1 MRIGVN
7 VRLLIKNRID
17 GISRFSFETL
27 KRITTNHPEHTFVFF
42 FDRRYSDEFIFSSN
56 IRPVVVPPQTRRP
69 FLNEIWTGYTL
80 PMAMKKHPLDLFLSM
95 DGLLPLSTKVPCLPV
110 IHDLNFEHHPEWLP
124 NYAVKYY
131 QKRYPQFAAKAKRI
145 ITVSEFSRHDIATR
159 YGIPLERIDVVY
171 NGVSDR
177 FHSLHADEQQR
188 IRNRFSNGVRYMLF
202 VGSLHPRKNIL
213 KTLLAFD
220 AYRSQ
225 TNAICKLVIAGE
237 KYFGNHEMEQVYNQM
252 QFREDVIFTGT
263 VSDDDL
269 IQLYA
274 AAQTFVFASLFEG
287 FGIPVLESMKSG
299 CPVIASNTTSLPE
312 VCGDA
317 AILVNPDDP
326 QEITRAMI
334 EMDQEQIRDKY
345 INLGVRRA
353 AHFTWDQSAALLW
366 KSIEQTKQT

>member
-17 GISRFSFETL
+17 GISRFSYETL
-27 KRITTNHPEHTFVFF
+27 KRITQNHPEHAFIFY
-42 FDRRYSDEFIFSSN
+42 FDRQFSDEFIFSSN
-56 IRPVVVPPQTRRP
+56 ITPVVVPPQTRRP
-69 FLNEIWTGYTL
+69 FLNEIWTGFTL
-80 PMAMKKHPLDLFLSM
+80 PRAMKKHQLDVFLST
-95 DGLLPLSTKVPCLPV
+95 DGLLPLSTTVPCLPV

-131 QKRYPQFAAKAKRI
+131 RKRYPQFAAKGKRI
-145 ITVSEFSRHDIATR
+145 ATVSEFSKQDIATHYR
-159 YGIPLERIDVVY
+159 ISPEKIDVVY

-177 FHSLHADEQQR
+177 FHALSPDEQQG
-188 IRNRFSNGVRYMLF
+188 IRKKFSNGIRYMLF

-220 AYRSQ
+220 AYRAQSEA
-225 TNAICKLVIAGE
+225 TKLVIAGE
-237 KYFGNHEMEQVYNQM
+237 KYFGNREMEHVYNQM

-263 VSDDDL
+263 VSDNDL

-274 AAQTFVFASLFEG
+274 AAHTFVFASLFEG
-287 FGIPVLESMKSG
+287 FGIPVLEAMKSG

-326 QEITRAMI
+326 QDITRAMI
-334 EMDQEQIRDKY
+334 EMDQEQIREKY

-353 AHFTWDQSAALLW
+353 AFFTWDQSAALLW
-366 KSIEQTKQT
+366 KSIEQTNQT